1 MGDSRWRGNCS
12 GHIQR
17 ELIEH
22 FKPKLFVDVCEGSGT
37 SRDVFKDLGIEY
49 VGFDLHGLNGAIQ
62 NDFTKDFVLSK
73 LPRPADL
80 VFSHPPYHDII
91 KYSGEVYSGIREG
104 DTSRC
109 LSPEEFIEKSQ
120 VMQLN
125 QREVTRSGGV
135 YVTLIGDTR
144 GNGQFRSYQADF
156 IKMMPGSELK
166 SVAIKLQHNC
176 LSDGKVYNGNF
187 IPILHEY
194 LLIWQK
200 SSKTLFQIGLETATG
215 IKRQIAA
222 TWLGN
227 TNSPYEARRRCES
240 KQNL

>member
-1 MGDSRWRGNCS
+1 M
-12 GHIQR
+12 
-17 ELIEH
+17 
-22 FKPKLFVDVCEGSGT
+22 
-37 SRDVFKDLGIEY
+37 
-49 VGFDLHGLNGAIQ
+49 
-62 NDFTKDFVLSK
+62 LSK
-73 LPRPADL
+73 LPRPADM

-91 KYSGEVYSGIREG
+91 KYSGEVYSGIRKG

-120 VMQLN
+120 VMLLN
-125 QREVTRSGGV
+125 QREATRNGGV
-135 YVTLIGDTR
+135 YATLIGDTR

-176 LSDGKVYNGNF
+176 LSDGRVYNGNF

-200 SSKTLFQIGLETATG
+200 SSKSLYAIGLETATE
-215 IKRQIAA
+215 KMRQIASTWRAVIRMALMKLGGTA
-222 TWLGN
+222 TLKLIYDEVANAAGEMVAKNQNWQAKVRQQLQIHF
-227 TNSPYEARRRCES
+227 TNVERGVWAC
-240 KQNL
+240 